1 METITHNTAQV
12 AIDEL
17 REDTKKTTKAMQEDI
32 RGIAQETVPRIV
44 FDVTTARLFKLLK
57 WALIMIAVMGIIIG
71 GLGGYVIY
79 DRLGYDVEEVTLD
92 SQDGGNASYI
102 GTSGIINNGDGE
114 VTNVEGDSQKA
125 EEEEPQESER

>member
-1 METITHNTAQV
+1 METITYNSAQA
-12 AIDEL
+12 AIDGS
-17 REDTKKTTKAMQEDI
+17 REDTEKTTKAI

-57 WALIMIAVMGIIIG
+57 WALIIIAVMGIIIG

-92 SQDGGNASYI
+92 SQDEGNASYI
-102 GTSGIINNGDGE
+102 GSSGIINNGDGE

>member
-1 METITHNTAQV
+1 MEREHNISEVYT
-12 AIDEL
+12 
-17 REDTKKTTKAMQEDI
+17 DTKMNEDM

-57 WALIMIAVMGIIIG
+57 CALVIIAVMGVIIG

-79 DRLGYDVEEVTLD
+79 DRLGYDVEEVALD

-102 GTSGIINNGDGE
+102 GSSGVINNGDGE
-114 VTNVEGDSQKA
+114 VTNVEGYSEKA
-125 EEEEPQESER
+125 GEEKPQESER

>member
-1 METITHNTAQV
+1 METITYNSAQA
-12 AIDEL
+12 AIDGS
-17 REDTKKTTKAMQEDI
+17 REDTEKTTKAI

-57 WALIMIAVMGIIIG
+57 WALIIIAVMGIIIG

-92 SQDGGNASYI
+92 SQDEGNASYI
-102 GTSGIINNGDGE
+102 GSSGIINNGDGE

-125 EEEEPQESER
+125 EEEEPQESEG